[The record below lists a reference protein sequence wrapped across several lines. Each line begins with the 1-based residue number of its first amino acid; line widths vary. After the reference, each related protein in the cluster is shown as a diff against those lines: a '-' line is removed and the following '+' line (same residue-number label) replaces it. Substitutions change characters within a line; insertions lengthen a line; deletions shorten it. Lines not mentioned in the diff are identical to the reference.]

1 MTPFIGIRNSGLVHV
16 TDSRPNG
23 SHPKPPRKRRRRQA
37 GAGKIGG
44 CLNEGLRSTCCLVSL
59 TFVLV
64 TYRNFSYS
72 KFKGSRNSS
81 LANYYNRCNFSE

>member
-59 TFVLV
+59 TFVLF
-64 TYRNFSYS
+64 THGNFSYS
-72 KFKGSRNSS
+72 NSKD
-81 LANYYNRCNFSE
+81 LQTEELLTK